1 MVIEKVHCIKKSGE
15 IFLEPEPGSVEM
27 ALITFSDG
35 DFLKLCEPATALA
48 EYDKLNGKIEDE
60 PLESVEKKKC
70 PLCGGKGGLYFK
82 IKGKMYHPCRQCA
95 DRLMELYFKL

>member
-1 MVIEKVHCIKKSGE
+1 MVIEKVHYIKKSGE

-48 EYDKLNGKIEDE
+48 EYDELNGKIEDE
-60 PLESVEKKKC
+60 PLGSVEKKKC
-70 PLCGGKGGLYFK
+70 PLCGGKGELYLK
-82 IKGKMYHPCRQCA
+82 VKGQMYHPCRQCA